1 MIDFGRLIY
10 ASLVREAEIDGS
22 KRSRRHTNSASGLGH
37 PCLRKLVLDRVQP
50 EDATPWDAATL
61 GRFSLGR
68 NLEHHVRRLL
78 EDAGIDIFST
88 QMSSRWE
95 EYNISGH
102 IDGMVRGSD
111 IILAYGRLGIDGAES
126 VDPDEVYV
134 AEIKGLNPFTYAAL
148 HTAADFLDQAF
159 WCAGYLVQM
168 VLYLWLEEKERGLF
182 LIFDKSG
189 AGLKTIEVLRD
200 EWIDLAEET
209 LQKCERIERF
219 VRIAR
224 KKSTGANGISTER
237 AFPMGMSGEDM
248 EFLLKHGEENDYL
261 PKRICDPD
269 ICPGCN
275 YEHVCCPTLAYGPE
289 VEEIIDPALW
299 ADVYNARRAK
309 KIASE
314 YTHLRKRIKAR
325 LELTGEC
332 REHTWLILDPDQ
344 ADPYY
349 MKVTAKRS
357 KSGSVTHSFDKQEL
371 TDDDD

>member
-1 MIDFGRLIY
+1 MIDLGQLVY
-10 ASLVREAEIDGS
+10 ASLEREAEIDGS

-37 PCLRKLVLDRVQP
+37 PCLRKLVYDRVQP

-68 NLEHHVRRLL
+68 NLERFVRRQL
-78 EDAGIDIFST
+78 EDAGIEVFST

-95 EYNISGH
+95 KYNISGH
-102 IDGMVRGSD
+102 IDGMVRGID
-111 IILAYGRLGIDGAES
+111 IIAAYNRLGMECGDI
-126 VDPDEVYV
+126 VDADETYV
-134 AEIKGLNPFTYAAL
+134 IEIKGLNPFTYAAL
-148 HTAADFLDQAF
+148 HTAEDFLDQAF

-189 AGLKTIEVLRD
+189 AGLKTIEVNRD
-200 EWIDLAEET
+200 DWIDLAEQT
-209 LQKCERIERF
+209 LQKCELIERF

-224 KKSTGANGISTER
+224 DPTTIDATGKITRS
-237 AFPMGMSGEDM
+237 EDND
-248 EFLLKHGEENDYL
+248 FLCDHAEENDYL

-275 YEHVCCPTLAYGPE
+275 FEHVCCPTLAYGPE

-325 LELTGEC
+325 LELSGEC

-357 KSGSVTHSFDKQEL
+357 KSGSITHSFDKQEL
-371 TDDDD
+371 TDD

>member
-1 MIDFGRLIY
+1 MIDLGKLVY
-10 ASLVREAEIDGS
+10 ASLEREAEIDGS

-37 PCLRKLVLDRVQP
+37 PCLRKLVYDRVQP

-68 NLEHHVRRLL
+68 NLERHVRRLL
-78 EDAGIDIFST
+78 EDAGVEVIGT

-102 IDGMVRGSD
+102 IDGLVRGGD
-111 IILAYGRLGIDGAES
+111 IILAYGQLGIDGAES
-126 VDPDEVYV
+126 VHSDEIYV
-134 AEIKGLNPFTYAAL
+134 AEIKGLNPFTFAAL
-148 HTAADFLDQAF
+148 HTAADFLDQAW

-168 VLYLWLEEKERGLF
+168 VLYLWLEERERGLF

-200 EWIDLAEET
+200 DWIDLAEQT
-209 LQKCERIERF
+209 LQKCELIERF
-219 VRIAR
+219 VRIYR
-224 KKSTGANGISTER
+224 EGSENPDDGVFLSENTED
-237 AFPMGMSGEDM
+237 G
-248 EFLLKHGEENDYL
+248 EFLPRK
-261 PKRICDPD
+261 ICDPD

-275 YEHVCCPTLAYGPE
+275 FEHVCCPTLAYGPE

-325 LELTGEC
+325 LELSGEC

-357 KSGSVTHSFDKQEL
+357 KSGSITHSFDKQEL
-371 TDDDD
+371 TDD